1 MAAKAK
7 IQSTLTDRYQT
18 TVPEPVRRALGLSKR
33 DKLEFD
39 IRSDGQVVIARA
51 RPHTKEDPVLGKFL
65 AFLADDM
72 RRHPQRIQALDSK
85 LLARI
90 HALVGDVEVDL
101 NAPLPADDE

>member
-1 MAAKAK
+1 MAPNSK
-7 IQSTLTDRYQT
+7 IQSTLTARYQT

-65 AFLADDM
+65 TFLEDDM
-72 RRHPQRIQALDSK
+72 LRHPQRLKTIDPK
-85 LLARI
+85 LIARI
-90 HALVGDVEVDL
+90 HALVGDMDVDL
-101 NAPLPADDE
+101 DAPLNPDNE